1 MCSALHLSW
10 RCGSSFYSL
19 SAHYFVFPLP
29 VSALSCLNLYYS
41 SFLRKEFDP
50 IHSCLSSSKHDGR
63 RIQHPRPAGHLYY
76 SNFLSPGIYSRG
88 PSVAHSAAGGEKLRR
103 RGFLR
108 FICMGAY
115 GISLVSQIVSFPIE
129 IYRYPGFLEEVRG
142 NERKYWC

>member
-1 MCSALHLSW
+1 MYSSLHLSW

-19 SAHYFVFPLP
+19 HTILYSLSP

-50 IHSCLSSSKHDGR
+50 IHSCLISSKHHGR

-88 PSVAHSAAGGEKLRR
+88 PSIAHSAAGGEKLRR
-103 RGFLR
+103 RGFPR

-115 GISLVSQIVSFPIE
+115 GISLVSRIASFPID
-129 IYRYPGFLEEVRG
+129 ILVFSRKCEEMSESTGVNGR
-142 NERKYWC
+142 